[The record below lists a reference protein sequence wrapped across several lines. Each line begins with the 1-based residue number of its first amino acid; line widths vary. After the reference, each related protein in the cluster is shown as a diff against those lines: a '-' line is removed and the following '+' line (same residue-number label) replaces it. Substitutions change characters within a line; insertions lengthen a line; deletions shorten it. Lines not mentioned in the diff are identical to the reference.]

1 MNFGGNMKKAT
12 LLMFILIFTFGLFG
26 NALADPAMT
35 IPESVFDFG
44 YVPQHSKI
52 SHVFWLHSTGTD
64 SLKILKVK
72 PG

>member
-1 MNFGGNMKKAT
+1 MKRVFLT
-12 LLMFILIFTFGLFG
+12 ISITVLTLMFASSVFSQ
-26 NALADPAMT
+26 PQMT
-35 IPESVFDFG
+35 IPDPEFDFG

-64 SLKILKVK
+64 SLLIKNVK

>member
-1 MNFGGNMKKAT
+1 MKRFTA
-12 LLMFILIFTFGLFG
+12 ILIAFIMVLGIFSIAT
-26 NALADPAMT
+26 AQPKMA
-35 IPESVFDFG
+35 IPESAFDFG

-64 SLKILKVK
+64 TLKILNVR

>member
-1 MNFGGNMKKAT
+1 MKKAT
-12 LLMFILIFTFGLFG
+12 LYIFAAIFLISLCTAAWATPELS
-26 NALADPAMT
+26 
-35 IPESVFDFG
+35 IPTSEFDFG

-64 SLKILKVK
+64 SLEIVNVR